1 MRLNLANGLVVAA
14 ILLFAVT
21 FLWYVR
27 EFAVPVATQT
37 ELIKLIGEG
46 KVTKVTFE
54 GSTSLEATTKPA
66 KQGDPEGLLK
76 TVVVPEDESIVKALQ
91 AANVPYG
98 ATEAEGCGGA
108 LPLTLLLV
116 VGTMVMMFNTLRP
129 QNGEPNAARISRSQA
144 KLAPEE
150 GTGVTF
156 KDVAGIDEAEEELNE
171 IVQFLKTPER
181 FTRLGGKI
189 PKGVLLVG
197 PPGTGKTLLARAV
210 AGEAGV
216 PFFSLSGSDF
226 MELYVGV
233 GAARVRDLFK
243 QAAER
248 APTIVFIDE
257 IDAIGKARMAG
268 VPGGGEGERDQTL
281 NQLLVEMDGFDGRK
295 GIILMAATNR
305 PDTLDAALL
314 RPGRFDRQVLV
325 DRPDVRGREAILRV
339 HAAKLAL
346 APEVDL
352 KRIAQVTPG
361 FVGADLS
368 TALNEAALLAARR
381 NKDQVGQI
389 EIEDAVERISMGI
402 ERRSRRLSE
411 EERRSTAVHEAG
423 HAIVAA
429 GTPHASSVQKVTII
443 PRGIGALGYTS
454 FRDPE
459 ERFTHSRKQLLAMMT
474 VAFGGRCAEELVYGE
489 YNNGAANDIQQAT
502 DLARRMVTEFGMS
515 DAVGPINYATER
527 RSAFGMGTRHVD
539 SERSDDTSK
548 LIDAEIRGLI
558 DAAQERAR
566 ILLRQNRDV
575 LELMANALL
584 VEESLSA
591 ERLGEF
597 LGQVRRPEL
606 EIAVG

>member
-1 MRLNLANGLVVAA
+1 MRINLANGLV
-14 ILLFAVT
+14 IGLLLALAFA
-21 FLWYVR
+21 FLWAKMNSG
-27 EFAVPVATQT
+27 EEKTQT
-37 ELIKLIGEG
+37 ELIQLIESGQVQ
-46 KVTKVTFE
+46 KATFD
-54 GSTSLEATTKPA
+54 GSTRVEVTLP
-66 KQGDPEGLLK
+66 PERPGQAARRISA
-76 TVVVPEDESIVKALQ
+76 VVVANDDAVVQALRT
-91 AANVPYG
+91 AKVPYG
-98 ATEAEGCGGA
+98 ATQAGNCGEAM
-108 LPLTLLLV
+108 PLTLLLLLAM
-116 VGTMVMMFNTLRP
+116 GFMMFNTLRP
-129 QNGEPNAARISRSQA
+129 QTDAPNAARIARSQA

-171 IVQFLKTPER
+171 LVQFLKTPER

-361 FVGADLS
+361 FVGADLG

-389 EIEDAVERISMGI
+389 EIEDAVERISMGL

-411 EERRSTAVHEAG
+411 EERHSTAIHEAG

-429 GTPHASSVQKVTII
+429 GTPGAPQVQKVTII

-459 ERFTHSRKQLLAMMT
+459 ERYTHSRAQLLAMMT
-474 VAFGGRCAEELVYGE
+474 MSFGGRCAEELIFGE
-489 YNNGAANDIQQAT
+489 HNNGAANDIQQAT
-502 DLARRMVTEFGMS
+502 DLARRMVTEYGMS
-515 DAVGPINYATER
+515 AVLGPINYSSER
-527 RSAFGMGTRHVD
+527 RSPFGMSSRHID
-539 SERSDDTSK
+539 NERSEDTSR
-548 LIDAEIRGLI
+548 LIDTEIRSLI
-558 DAAQERAR
+558 EGAQARAR
-566 ILLRQNRDV
+566 TLLALNREV
-575 LELMANALL
+575 LEAMAAALL
-584 VEESLSA
+584 KEESLSG
-591 ERLGEF
+591 ERLGEL
-597 LGQVRRPEL
+597 LGMVNRVEPVPVV
-606 EIAVG
+606 A

>member
-21 FLWYVR
+21 FLWYAK
-27 EFAVPVATQT
+27 EFQVPAASQT
-37 ELIKLIGEG
+37 ELIDMISAG
-46 KVTKVTFE
+46 KVKKVTFE
-54 GSTSLEATTKPA
+54 GATRLEATALPLQ
-66 KQGDPEGLLK
+66 QGDPDRVYR
-76 TVVVPEDESIVKALQ
+76 TVLVPDDTSVLVALQ
-91 AANVPYG
+91 AAKVPYG
-98 ATEAEGCGGA
+98 ATEVEGCGGA

-116 VGTMVMMFNTLRP
+116 GCTMVMMFNTLRP
-129 QNGEPNAARISRSQA
+129 QGGEPNAARISRSQA

-150 GTGVTF
+150 GTGVSF
-156 KDVAGIDEAEEELNE
+156 SDVAGIDEAAEELNE
-171 IVQFLKTPER
+171 LVQFLKTPER

-248 APTIVFIDE
+248 APCIVFIDE

-339 HAAKLAL
+339 HAARLAL
-346 APEVDL
+346 GPEVDL
-352 KRIAQVTPG
+352 KRVAQVTPG

-411 EERRSTAVHEAG
+411 EERRSTAIHEAG
-423 HAIVAA
+423 HAIVATGSPGA
-429 GTPHASSVQKVTII
+429 PAVQKVTII

-459 ERFTHSRKQLLAMMT
+459 ERFTHTRKQLLAMMT
-474 VAFGGRCAEELVYGE
+474 TAFGGRCAEELVYGE

-515 DAVGPINYATER
+515 DAVGPVNYASER
-527 RSAFGMGTRHVD
+527 RSAFGMGSRHIET
-539 SERSDDTSK
+539 ERSNETSK
-548 LIDAEIRGLI
+548 LIDAEIRQLI
-558 DAAQERAR
+558 EAAQDRAR
-566 ILLRQNRDV
+566 AIIRENRDV
-575 LELMANALL
+575 LDRMANALL
-584 VEESLSA
+584 VEESLSGD
-591 ERLGEF
+591 RLGEF
-597 LGQVRRPEL
+597 LSEVRTVEL
-606 EIAVG
+606 TVG

>member
-1 MRLNLANGLVVAA
+1 VRPNLSSGVILAVVVAIA
-14 ILLFAVT
+14 IAGYLSSRIPSVVLTQADLIQKVERGEIASVT
-21 FLWYVR
+21 FDGGG
-27 EFAVPVATQT
+27 AV
-37 ELIKLIGEG
+37 
-46 KVTKVTFE
+46 
-54 GSTSLEATTKPA
+54 EATTKPA
-66 KQGDPEGLLK
+66 DTLPAT
-76 TVVVPEDESIVKALQ
+76 TVRSYVVAEDESLVTALKA
-91 AANVPYG
+91 AKVPYG
-98 ATEAEGCGGA
+98 ADEPSNCGNA
-108 LPLTLLLV
+108 LPI
-116 VGTMVMMFNTLRP
+116 TMLFSFMIIIVLFNMLRP
-129 QNGEPNAARISRSQA
+129 QQDAPNAARISRSQA

-150 GTGVTF
+150 GTGVSF

-171 IVQFLKTPER
+171 LVQFLKTPER

-248 APTIVFIDE
+248 APCIVFIDE

-346 APEVDL
+346 APDVDL

-361 FVGADLS
+361 FVGLRKVHRQARGGVW
-368 TALNEAALLAARR
+368 LA
-381 NKDQVGQI
+381 Q
-389 EIEDAVERISMGI
+389 
-402 ERRSRRLSE
+402 
-411 EERRSTAVHEAG
+411 
-423 HAIVAA
+423 
-429 GTPHASSVQKVTII
+429 
-443 PRGIGALGYTS
+443 RGIGGVPHEPVALRVDEQRLM
-454 FRDPE
+454 RDAGPLA
-459 ERFTHSRKQLLAMMT
+459 RFAP
-474 VAFGGRCAEELVYGE
+474 VAGHPDDFADAPLPTEDAIAKHRGVMNRPVIEVEP
-489 YNNGAANDIQQAT
+489 QQA
-502 DLARRMVTEFGMS
+502 AVA
-515 DAVGPINYATER
+515 DACVDCTQSGFEPVEI
-527 RSAFGMGTRHVD
+527 SAD
-539 SERSDDTSK
+539 
-548 LIDAEIRGLI
+548 
-558 DAAQERAR
+558 
-566 ILLRQNRDV
+566 
-575 LELMANALL
+575 
-584 VEESLSA
+584 
-591 ERLGEF
+591 
-597 LGQVRRPEL
+597 RRPS
-606 EIAVG
+606 VVVRDRS

>member
-1 MRLNLANGLVVAA
+1 MRLNFANGILVAA
-14 ILLFAVT
+14 VLLLALTAIWFQKRLAVA
-21 FLWYVR
+21 
-27 EFAVPVATQT
+27 EITQT
-37 ELIKLIGEG
+37 DLVALIERGGVTRATFDGATRIEASVKPEREG
-46 KVTKVTFE
+46 APPGGVY
-54 GSTSLEATTKPA
+54 A
-66 KQGDPEGLLK
+66 
-76 TVVVPEDESIVKALQ
+76 VVVPGDESVVKALQ
-91 AANVPYG
+91 SAKVPYG
-98 ATEAEGCGGA
+98 ASEAGGCASA
-108 LPLTLLLV
+108 LPLVMLLAV
-116 VGTMVMMFNTLRP
+116 VTAFMMFNTFRP
-129 QNGEPNAARISRSQA
+129 QPDTPNAARISRSQA

-171 IVQFLKTPER
+171 LVQFLKTPER
-181 FTRLGGKI
+181 FTRLGGMI

-248 APTIVFIDE
+248 APCIVFIDE
-257 IDAIGKARMAG
+257 IDAIGKARIAG

-361 FVGADLS
+361 FVGADLG

-381 NKDQVGQI
+381 NLDQVGQL
-389 EIEDAVERISMGI
+389 EIEDAVERISMGL
-402 ERRSRRLSE
+402 ERKSRRLSE
-411 EERRSTAVHEAG
+411 EERRSTAVHESG

-429 GTPHASSVQKVTII
+429 GSPGASTVQKVTII

-459 ERFTHSRKQLLAMMT
+459 ERFTQTRAQMLAMMAT
-474 VAFGGRCAEELVYGE
+474 LFGGRAAEELVYGE
-489 YNNGAANDIQQAT
+489 YNSGAANDIQQAS

-515 DAVGPINYATER
+515 EALGPINYASER
-527 RSAFGMGTRHVD
+527 RNPFGMHARQVETVH
-539 SERSDDTSK
+539 SDDTAR
-548 LIDAEIRGLI
+548 LIDAEVRKLLEAAQDRARGLL
-558 DAAQERAR
+558 A
-566 ILLRQNRDV
+566 QNRDV
-575 LELMANALL
+575 LDRMSTAL
-584 VEESLSA
+584 VKEESLSG
-591 ERLGEF
+591 ERLAEF
-597 LGQVRRPEL
+597 LSGVRRLEL
-606 EIAVG
+606 AAS

>member
-21 FLWYVR
+21 FLWYAK
-27 EFAVPVATQT
+27 EFQVPAASQT
-37 ELIKLIGEG
+37 ELIQMIADG
-46 KVTKVTFE
+46 KVTNVTFE
-54 GSTSLEATTKPA
+54 GATRLEATMKPTQ
-66 KQGDPEGLLK
+66 QGDPAGVYRTVLVPDDTSVLL
-76 TVVVPEDESIVKALQ
+76 ALQ
-91 AANVPYG
+91 AAKVPYG
-98 ATEAEGCGGA
+98 ATEVEGCGGA

-116 VGTMVMMFNTLRP
+116 GCTMVMMFNTLRP
-129 QNGEPNAARISRSQA
+129 QGGEPNAARISRSQA

-150 GTGVTF
+150 GTGVSF
-156 KDVAGIDEAEEELNE
+156 SDVAGIDEAAEELNE
-171 IVQFLKTPER
+171 LVQFLKTPER

-248 APTIVFIDE
+248 APCIVFIDE

-339 HAAKLAL
+339 HAARLAL
-346 APEVDL
+346 GPEVDL
-352 KRIAQVTPG
+352 KRVAQVTPG

-411 EERRSTAVHEAG
+411 EERRSTAIHEAG
-423 HAIVAA
+423 HAIVATGSPGA
-429 GTPHASSVQKVTII
+429 PAVQKVTII

-459 ERFTHSRKQLLAMMT
+459 ERFTHTRKQLLAMMT
-474 VAFGGRCAEELVYGE
+474 TAFGGRCAEELVYGE

-515 DAVGPINYATER
+515 DAVGPVNYASER
-527 RSAFGMGTRHVD
+527 RSAFGMGSRHIET
-539 SERSDDTSK
+539 ERSNETSK
-548 LIDAEIRGLI
+548 LIDAEIRQLI
-558 DAAQERAR
+558 EAAQDRAR
-566 ILLRQNRDV
+566 AIIRENRDV
-575 LELMANALL
+575 LDRMANALL
-584 VEESLSA
+584 VEESLSGD
-591 ERLGEF
+591 RLGEF
-597 LGQVRRPEL
+597 LSEVSTAEL
-606 EIAVG
+606 TVG

>member
-21 FLWYVR
+21 FLWYAK
-27 EFAVPVATQT
+27 EFQVPAASQT
-37 ELIKLIGEG
+37 ELIQMIADG
-46 KVTKVTFE
+46 KVTNVTFE
-54 GSTSLEATTKPA
+54 GATRLEATMKPTQ
-66 KQGDPEGLLK
+66 QGDPAGVYRTVLVPDDTSVLL
-76 TVVVPEDESIVKALQ
+76 ALQ
-91 AANVPYG
+91 EAKVPYG
-98 ATEAEGCGGA
+98 ATEVEGCGGA

-116 VGTMVMMFNTLRP
+116 GCTMVMMFNTLRP
-129 QNGEPNAARISRSQA
+129 QGGEPNAARISRSQA

-150 GTGVTF
+150 GTGVSF
-156 KDVAGIDEAEEELNE
+156 SDVAGIDEAAEELNE
-171 IVQFLKTPER
+171 LVQFLKTPER

-248 APTIVFIDE
+248 APCIVFIDE

-339 HAAKLAL
+339 HAARLAL
-346 APEVDL
+346 GPEVDL
-352 KRIAQVTPG
+352 KRVAQVTPG

-411 EERRSTAVHEAG
+411 EERRSTAIHEAG
-423 HAIVAA
+423 HAIVATGSPGA
-429 GTPHASSVQKVTII
+429 PAVQKVTII

-459 ERFTHSRKQLLAMMT
+459 ERFTHTRKQLLAMMT
-474 VAFGGRCAEELVYGE
+474 TAFGGRCAEELVYGE

-515 DAVGPINYATER
+515 DAVGPVNYASER
-527 RSAFGMGTRHVD
+527 RSAFGMGSRHIET
-539 SERSDDTSK
+539 ERSNETSK
-548 LIDAEIRGLI
+548 LIDAEIRQLI
-558 DAAQERAR
+558 EAAQDRAR
-566 ILLRQNRDV
+566 AIIRENRDV
-575 LELMANALL
+575 LDRMANALL
-584 VEESLSA
+584 VEESLSGD
-591 ERLGEF
+591 RLGEF
-597 LGQVRRPEL
+597 LSEVSTAEL
-606 EIAVG
+606 TVG

>member
-1 MRLNLANGLVVAA
+1 MILAVVVAIA
-14 ILLFAVT
+14 IAGYLSSRIPSVVLTQADLIQKVERGEIASVT
-21 FLWYVR
+21 FDGGG
-27 EFAVPVATQT
+27 AV
-37 ELIKLIGEG
+37 
-46 KVTKVTFE
+46 
-54 GSTSLEATTKPA
+54 EATTKPA
-66 KQGDPEGLLK
+66 DTLPAT
-76 TVVVPEDESIVKALQ
+76 TVRSYVVAEDESLVTALKA
-91 AANVPYG
+91 AKVPYG
-98 ATEAEGCGGA
+98 ADEPSNCGNA
-108 LPLTLLLV
+108 LPI
-116 VGTMVMMFNTLRP
+116 TMLFSFMIIIVLFNMLRP
-129 QNGEPNAARISRSQA
+129 QQDAPNAARISRSQA

-150 GTGVTF
+150 GTGVSF

-171 IVQFLKTPER
+171 LVQFLKTPER

-248 APTIVFIDE
+248 APCIVFIDE

-346 APEVDL
+346 APDVDL

-361 FVGADLS
+361 FVGADLG
-368 TALNEAALLAARR
+368 TALNEAALLAARH
-381 NKDQVGQI
+381 NKDSVGQR
-389 EIEDAVERISMGI
+389 EIEDAVERISMGL
-402 ERRSRRLSE
+402 ERKSRRLSE
-411 EERRSTAVHEAG
+411 EERKSTAVHEAG

-429 GTPHASSVQKVTII
+429 GSPNSSTVQKVTII

-454 FRDPE
+454 FRDAE
-459 ERFTHSRKQLLAMMT
+459 ERFTHSRPQMLAMMT

-515 DAVGPINYATER
+515 EALGPINYSTER
-527 RSAFGMGTRHVD
+527 RNPFGMGSRTVESD
-539 SERSDDTSK
+539 RSDETAR
-548 LIDAEIRGLI
+548 LIDAEVRKLVE
-558 DAAQERAR
+558 AAQERAR
-566 ILLRQNRDV
+566 MLVRQNREV
-575 LELMANALL
+575 LDQMAAALL
-584 VEESLSA
+584 KEESLSGD
-591 ERLGEF
+591 RLAEF
-597 LGQVRRPEL
+597 LGQVRRLEL
-606 EIAVG
+606 AVG

>member
-1 MRLNLANGLVVAA
+1 MRLNFANGILVAA
-14 ILLFAVT
+14 VLLLALTAIWFQKRFAVK
-21 FLWYVR
+21 
-27 EFAVPVATQT
+27 EIPQT
-37 ELIKLIGEG
+37 ELVALIESGE
-46 KVTKVTFE
+46 VTRANFDGGTR
-54 GSTSLEATTKPA
+54 LEASLKPERA
-66 KQGDPEGLLK
+66 EAPPPLVYS
-76 TVVVPEDESIVKALQ
+76 VVVPGDPSVVEALQ
-91 AANVPYG
+91 AAKVPYG
-98 ATEAEGCGGA
+98 ATEAGGCASA
-108 LPLTLLLV
+108 LPLVMLLAV
-116 VGTMVMMFNTLRP
+116 VTAFMMFNTFRP
-129 QNGEPNAARISRSQA
+129 QPDMPNAARISRSQA

-150 GTGVTF
+150 GTGVSF
-156 KDVAGIDEAEEELNE
+156 KDVAGIDEAEEELIE
-171 IVQFLKTPER
+171 LVQFLKTPER
-181 FTRLGGKI
+181 FTRLGGMI

-248 APTIVFIDE
+248 APCIVFIDE

-361 FVGADLS
+361 FVGADLG

-381 NKDQVGQI
+381 NLDQVGQI
-389 EIEDAVERISMGI
+389 EIEDAVERISMGL
-402 ERRSRRLSE
+402 ERKSRRLSE
-411 EERRSTAVHEAG
+411 EERLSTAVHESG

-429 GTPHASSVQKVTII
+429 GTPGASTVQKVTII

-459 ERFTHSRKQLLAMMT
+459 ERFTQSRVQMLAMMAT
-474 VAFGGRCAEELVYGE
+474 LFGGRAAEELVYGE
-489 YNNGAANDIQQAT
+489 YNNGAANDIQQAS

-515 DAVGPINYATER
+515 DVIGPINYASER
-527 RSAFGMGTRHVD
+527 RNPFGMQARHV
-539 SERSDDTSK
+539 ETVHSDETAR
-548 LIDAEIRGLI
+548 LIDAEVRKLLE
-558 DAAQERAR
+558 AAQDRAR
-566 ILLRQNRDV
+566 SLLSRNRDL
-575 LELMANALL
+575 LEKMAAAL
-584 VEESLSA
+584 VKEESLSG
-591 ERLGEF
+591 ERLAEF
-597 LGQVRRPEL
+597 LSTVSRLEL
-606 EIAVG
+606 VAS